1 MTKLFTW
8 MVFAMGCL
16 LSISVFAKA
25 SPNPLID
32 KIITGKIT
40 DAQNDAPLVGVSIVL
55 KGKQNGTSTDEQGN
69 YSLSVPDA
77 GGTLVISY
85 TGFGVQEVK
94 IGSQTNISL
103 KLERA
108 TAGLED
114 VVVIGYGTQKKR
126 EVTASIS
133 SVKSENF
140 VKGAVNDAGQLLQGK
155 VAGLSISN
163 QGGDPT
169 VNSQII
175 LRGINTI
182 NASSSPLILI
192 DGIPGDLRTVVP
204 EDIESMDVLK
214 DGAAAAIYG
223 TRGTNGVIL
232 ITTRKSNGRI
242 QSVDYS
248 GYVSTQKIVRRPEML
263 DAAGYR
269 AKIADGVTFQ
279 DRGASTD
286 WLKEITQTPFTQVHN
301 IAFRGGTPQTN
312 YAVNVNYRAFEGV
325 MRKSD
330 NKALNAR
337 FDINH
342 LMFNGLLKAN
352 LNMINTNQSYTTTQ
366 DGYSFNGYTY
376 RQALIRNPTSP
387 IKNTDGTWNEETG
400 IYLYENPLAR
410 LYESDGK
417 NSNQNTR
424 VAGSLTL
431 TPIAGL
437 TLTALGAHTKFDEQ
451 RGYAETKRHISTI
464 RDSRNGY
471 AAKGSTQ
478 MSENLLELTANYN
491 KKIGDH
497 SFSVLGGY
505 SYQDNTSEDS
515 YMNNWNFPTDLF
527 SYNNI
532 GIGDAIKNGLTTI
545 ASSKYKRNLI
555 GFFGRATYNYK
566 DKYLL
571 MASVRR
577 EATSALVGANK
588 PWGTF
593 PAVSV
598 GWRISKESFM
608 QGLTFVND
616 LKLRV
621 GYGVTGTPPQDLF
634 LGTSRLGYSGYT
646 LFNGQWVQQL
656 VPVGNPNPN
665 LRWEEKA
672 ETNIG
677 LDYSLF
683 KGRLSGSIDVY
694 HRKVNGLLYDFPV
707 PTPPN
712 LFGTTT
718 ANVGVMKNQGVEVL
732 VNVIPITKK
741 DFEWSTSVN
750 FSTNTNKLVSLSNE
764 DYKTTNDYFVTG
776 YTGEPIQ
783 TYTHRVKVGRSIGEF
798 YGFKVT
804 GVDKTG
810 KWIYQGTDG
819 KPISYNDFLA
829 RDEDKQVLGNGL
841 PKYYGG
847 WNNNLRYKK
856 IDLSI
861 TMRGAFDYQILNFQR
876 MYYENPG
883 RTQYNQLKSAY
894 GKVFGTAVLDKNVPL
909 QYNSYYIENG
919 DFWKIDNITLG
930 YNLGKVNSILKN
942 ARIYASVLNAFVIT
956 GYKGIDPEVNRLG
969 LAPGDDDRDK
979 YPSVRTFTLGVNV
992 TF

>member
-1 MTKLFTW
+1 MTKLCNW
-8 MVFAMGCL
+8 MVLAMCCL
-16 LSISVFAKA
+16 FSISVLAKA
-25 SPNPLID
+25 SPNPLLD

-40 DAQNDAPLVGVSIVL
+40 DAQNDAPLFGVSIVL

-69 YSLSVPDA
+69 YRLSVPDA
-77 GGTLVISY
+77 GGTLIISY
-85 TGFGVQEVK
+85 TGFGIQEVK

-108 TAGLED
+108 TAGLDD

-133 SVKSENF
+133 SIKSENF

-182 NASSSPLILI
+182 NASSSPLILV
-192 DGIPGDLRTVVP
+192 DGIPGDLRTVAP

-232 ITTRKSNGRI
+232 ITTRRSNGRI

-269 AKIADGVTFQ
+269 AKIADGVAFQ

-286 WLKEITQTPFTQVHN
+286 WLKQITQTPFTQVHN

-424 VAGSLTL
+424 LAGSLTL
-431 TPIAGL
+431 TPITGL

-451 RGYAETKRHISTI
+451 RGYSETKRHISTI

-478 MSENLLELTANYN
+478 QSENLLELTANYN

-532 GIGDAIKNGLTTI
+532 GLGDAIKNGLTTI

-672 ETNIG
+672 ETNFG

-764 DYKTTNDYFVTG
+764 DYKTTNDFFTTG

-783 TYTHRVKVGRSIGEF
+783 TYTHRVQVGRAIGEF

-841 PKYYGG
+841 PKYYAG

-856 IDLSI
+856 VDLSI

-876 MYYENPG
+876 MYYQNPG

-894 GKVFGTAVLDKNVPL
+894 DKVFGTAVLDKNVPL

-930 YNLGKVNSILKN
+930 YNLGKVKNIVKN

>member
-16 LSISVFAKA
+16 FCISVFAKE
-25 SPNPLID
+25 SPNPLLD

-40 DAQNDAPLVGVSIVL
+40 DAQNDAPLFGVSIVL

-69 YSLSVPDA
+69 YRLSVPDA

-85 TGFGVQEVK
+85 TGFGIQEIK

-192 DGIPGDLRTVVP
+192 DGIPGNLRTVAP

-248 GYVSTQKIVRRPEML
+248 GYASTQKIVRRPEML

-269 AKIADGVTFQ
+269 AKIVDGVTFQ

-451 RGYAETKRHISTI
+451 RGYSETKRHISTI

-471 AAKGSTQ
+471 AAKASTQ

-764 DYKTTNDYFVTG
+764 DYKTTNDFFTTG

-783 TYTHRVKVGRSIGEF
+783 TYTHRVQVGRAIGEF

-847 WNNNLRYKK
+847 WNNNFRYKK
-856 IDLSI
+856 FDLSI
-861 TMRGAFDYQILNFQR
+861 TMRGAFDYKILNFQR

-894 GKVFGTAVLDKNVPL
+894 DKVFGTAVLDKNVPL

>member
-1 MTKLFTW
+1 
-8 MVFAMGCL
+8 MGCL

-248 GYVSTQKIVRRPEML
+248 GYASTQKIVRRPEML

-269 AKIADGVTFQ
+269 AKIAEGVTFQ

>member
-1 MTKLFTW
+1 MTQLFTR
-8 MVFAMGCL
+8 MFFVMCCL
-16 LSISVFAKA
+16 FSISVFATT
-25 SPNPLID
+25 SPNPFLD

-40 DAQNDAPLVGVSIVL
+40 DAQNDAPLFGVSVVL

-69 YSLSVPDA
+69 YRLSVPDA
-77 GGTLVISY
+77 GGTLIISY
-85 TGFGVQEVK
+85 TGFGIQEVK
-94 IGSQTNISL
+94 IGSQINISL
-103 KLERA
+103 KLER
-108 TAGLED
+108 TTSGLED

-182 NASSSPLILI
+182 NASSSPLILV
-192 DGIPGDLRTVVP
+192 DGIPGDLRTVAP

-242 QSVDYS
+242 QSVDYN
-248 GYVSTQKIVRRPEML
+248 GYTSTQKIVRRPDML

-269 AKIADGVTFQ
+269 AKMAAGVTFQ
-279 DRGASTD
+279 DRGSSTD
-286 WLKEITQTPFTQVHN
+286 WLKEITQTPLTQVHN
-301 IAFRGGTPQTN
+301 ISFRGGTPQTN
-312 YAVNVNYRAFEGV
+312 YTVNVNYRAFEGV

-337 FDINH
+337 FDVNH

-387 IKNTDGTWNEETG
+387 IKNPDGSWNEETG

-431 TPIAGL
+431 TPITGL
-437 TLTALGAHTKFDEQ
+437 TITALGAHTKFDEQ
-451 RGYAETKRHISTI
+451 RGYSETKRHISTI
-464 RDSRNGY
+464 RDTRNGY

-478 MSENLLELTANYN
+478 RSENLLEITANYN

-505 SYQDNTSEDS
+505 SFQDNTSEDS
-515 YMNNWNFPTDLF
+515 YMNNWNFPTDVF
-527 SYNNI
+527 GYNSI
-532 GIGDAIKNGLTTI
+532 GLGDAIKNGLTTI

-555 GFFGRATYNYK
+555 GFFGRGTYNYK
-566 DKYLL
+566 EKYLL

-593 PAVSV
+593 PAISV
-598 GWRISKESFM
+598 GWRISKEGFM

-616 LKLRV
+616 LKLRA

-646 LFNGQWVQQL
+646 LYNGQWVQQL

-672 ETNIG
+672 ETNFG

-683 KGRLSGSIDVY
+683 KGRVSGSIDVY

-732 VNVIPITKK
+732 VNVIPISKK
-741 DFEWSTSVN
+741 DFEWSSSVN

-764 DYKTTNDYFVTG
+764 DYKTTNDFFVTG

-783 TYTHRVKVGRSIGEF
+783 TYTHRVQVGRAIGEF

-810 KWIYQGTDG
+810 KWIYQSKDG
-819 KPISYNDFLA
+819 KPVSYTDFLA

-841 PKYYGG
+841 PKYYAG
-847 WNNNLRYKK
+847 WNNNFRYKK

-894 GKVFGTAVLDKNVPL
+894 NKVFGTAVLDKNVPL

-942 ARIYASVLNAFVIT
+942 ARIYASILNAFVIT

-969 LAPGDDDRDK
+969 LSPGDDDRDK